1 MVYKHLT
8 RKNPGPG
15 AYPIHGSAELR
26 MVPGG
31 VVQALEVGDLYIVGD
46 YVGVDLVTHAVRL
59 HENRRLAIRSVLAGK
74 LAPDLQRCHAVI
86 GIIGVQHIRAKGDN
100 KSVSLDLMLRACVIP
115 VILHPRI
122 KSLTRFLIEAGA
134 SGIGTVARC
143 SGSIWVM
150 TAP

>member
-86 GIIGVQHIRAKGDN
+86 GIIGVQLIRAKGDN

-115 VILHPRI
+115 VILHKIPGCIVLVSRV
-122 KSLTRFLIEAGA
+122 KFL
-134 SGIGTVARC
+134 
-143 SGSIWVM
+143 
-150 TAP
+150 